1 MDSRYINFV
10 DSANETAT
18 KRRQVTIMDFDAVW
32 TRRLSLGESASCRA
46 PDGNRCSA
54 AAADHPEPMTRSFIY
69 DALILR
75 LTSRWYA
82 EVLRRVPEGAA
93 LLDVGIGTA
102 GALVA
107 NADLVKRKCLYV
119 TGIDIDADYV
129 ERARR
134 RLQDSPLAER
144 AEVRL
149 ESVYDHDGGPY
160 DAVYFSASFMLLPEP
175 ERALR
180 HCCALLNPD
189 GRIFFTLTIQKQP
202 ARWMEI
208 LKPML
213 KRITSIDFGRV
224 TYEDEFR
231 AQIRAAG
238 LELEELTTL
247 AFHGSRASC
256 IAVARP
262 LSGRRYEERPPP

>member
-1 MDSRYINFV
+1 MIR
-10 DSANETAT
+10 
-18 KRRQVTIMDFDAVW
+18 
-32 TRRLSLGESASCRA
+32 SLV
-46 PDGNRCSA
+46 
-54 AAADHPEPMTRSFIY
+54 Y

-102 GALVA
+102 GALLA
-107 NADLVKRKCLYV
+107 NAELVERKGLRV

-134 RLQDSPLAER
+134 RLAVSSLAER

-149 ESVYDHDGGPY
+149 ESVYDHRGGPY
-160 DAVYFSASFMLLPEP
+160 DAVYFSGSFMLLPEP

-180 HCCALLNPD
+180 HCGALLRPG
-189 GRIFFTLTIQKQP
+189 GRIFFTQTIQREP
-202 ARWMEI
+202 SRWMEL

-213 KRITSIDFGRV
+213 KRVTSIDFGRV
-224 TYEDEFR
+224 TYEDAFR
-231 AQIRAAG
+231 AQIAAAG

-247 AFHGSRASC
+247 TEHGGRASC
-256 IAVARP
+256 IAVAKPAGVRA
-262 LSGRRYEERPPP
+262 EQA